1 MVENKQG
8 CENKVANALSR
19 RSDFGFEDFAV
30 SNTFV
35 VSPCLCL
42 ISFPS
47 PSCLCLISFPF
58 QVLGFH
64 LVHDSPLGGHSSFL
78 KSFHRLKQ
86 DFFWVGMKSDLE
98 LHIRECGV
106 CQQMKHETCKPA
118 GLLQPLPIPYKPWTT
133 VSMDFVNDL
142 PFSQRLDTVM
152 VIVDRLTKYVYF
164 IGLSHPWWLPCLLKM
179 SSNCMVCQHPLFL
192 TRIQCSLLIFGLSYS
207 NSKGLNLLCPQHIIH
222 KLMAR
227 QKW

>member
-1 MVENKQG
+1 MHKWRPYLLGRPFIIKTNQQSLKYILEQRIPTPAQQKWLTKLLGYLFMVENKQG
-8 CENKVANALSR
+8 CENKVADALSR

-86 DFFWVGMKSDLE
+86 DFFRVGMKSDLE
-98 LHIRECGV
+98 LHIR
-106 CQQMKHETCKPA
+106 
-118 GLLQPLPIPYKPWTT
+118 
-133 VSMDFVNDL
+133 
-142 PFSQRLDTVM
+142 
-152 VIVDRLTKYVYF
+152 
-164 IGLSHPWWLPCLLKM
+164 
-179 SSNCMVCQHPLFL
+179 
-192 TRIQCSLLIFGLSYS
+192 
-207 NSKGLNLLCPQHIIH
+207 
-222 KLMAR
+222 
-227 QKW
+227 